1 MGFVAY
7 QTGNWQWI
15 YRILAI
21 TNFVQFILYFFL
33 SHETLYMRHTALP
46 PSTLSRIPS
55 VAFKQ
60 VSASPLSAADFW
72 RPLTLV
78 TYPNILLPTIAYT
91 LVFSFAGILMT
102 VEIPQIF
109 TPAFH
114 FNSQQIGLQFIGM
127 IIGSILG
134 EQIGGRG
141 SDFIM
146 RPKKAASASSV
157 PRRPEH
163 RIWLSYPGFVCVV
176 VGLVVFCVQTDK
188 AAEKGRWDVTPIVGI
203 AIAGFGN
210 QIITTVLTTYCV
222 DCHAEVAG
230 SIGVF
235 INLVRSTW
243 GFIGKSGLRSESRE
257 NKMMLIRVSRTV
269 LVSRYV

>member
-21 TNFVQFILYFFL
+21 TNAVQFILYLLL
-33 SHETLYMRHTALP
+33 SHETLYIRQNNNLT
-46 PSTLSRIPS
+46 STLSRIPS

-60 VSASPLSAADFW
+60 VSASPLNFADFW
-72 RPLTLV
+72 RPLTLF

-91 LVFSFAGILMT
+91 LVFSFAGILLT

-109 TPAFH
+109 TPAFK
-114 FNSQQIGLQFIGM
+114 FNSQQIGLQFVGM
-127 IIGSILG
+127 IIGAILG

-146 RPKKAASASSV
+146 RPSRSSSKQKK
-157 PRRPEH
+157 PEH
-163 RIWLSYPGFVCVV
+163 RLWLSYPGFLCAI
-176 VGLVVFCVQTDK
+176 VGLIVFCIQTDR
-188 AAEKGRWDVTPIVGI
+188 AARRGRWDVTPIVGI
-203 AIAGFGN
+203 AIATFGN
-210 QIITTVLTTYCV
+210 QIVTTVVTTYCV

-243 GFIGKSGLRSESRE
+243 GFIG
-257 NKMMLIRVSRTV
+257 MFVF
-269 LVSRYV
+269 